1 MFLGF
6 QMIGFSS
13 CCVVFS
19 IVANFAIPCC
29 FHSSFFGSHFLSF
42 VFHIY
47 LIVIIFFIVEHI
59 LEYVFNCVKR
69 SDINKLIAAV
79 FMFVINISCVVSK

>member
-29 FHSSFFGSHFLSF
+29 FHSSFFGSH
-42 VFHIY
+42 
-47 LIVIIFFIVEHI
+47 FFIVEHI